1 MSGGAE
7 PQFWLIKSEPDVF
20 SIADLQR
27 VGVEPWSGVRNYQA
41 RNYMWKQMRVGDLC
55 LFYHSNA
62 QPPGIAGLARVASTP
77 YPDETQWQEDS
88 EYFDP
93 RSTRE
98 TPRWWLVDV
107 AFERRFDELIPLQ
120 RLREMAELEGW
131 ALLQKGTRL
140 SIVPVSPQHFSHI
153 MSEAL

>member
-1 MSGGAE
+1 MIEGAD
-7 PQFWLIKSEPDVF
+7 PQYWLLKSEPDVF

-27 VGVEPWSGVRNYQA
+27 VGVEPWTGVRNYQA

-62 QPPGIAGLARVASTP
+62 QPPGIAGLARVASLP

-88 EYFDP
+88 EYFDA

-98 TPRWWLVDV
+98 SPRWWLVDV
-107 AFERRFDELIPLQ
+107 AFEQCFETLIPLQ
-120 RLREMAELEGW
+120 QLREMAELEGFT
-131 ALLQKGTRL
+131 LLQKGTRL
-140 SIVPVSPQHFSHI
+140 SIVPVSAPHFFHI
-153 MSEAL
+153 MSQAR